1 MGLDIDFENLSSAD
15 ELEKLL
21 NEKLEDLE
29 SIKRK
34 TDISDVEVIVD
45 NFENKTLKSDISD
58 ITEIT
63 PTEVIEQRD
72 SNKNKISIELFNLK
86 LMIDDYKKVRES
98 LLENVDNTQ
107 KIVNSITSD
116 IFNEE
121 NASADKITAYANLVT
136 AVNSSIKLLTASY
149 KDISSILLNLKKLEQ
164 ESKKDNNKDI
174 KIENINI
181 ISTTDLIKQLQD
193 NKKITSKQISKRL
206 N

>member
-1 MGLDIDFENLSSAD
+1 MGLDIDFENLSSTD

-45 NFENKTLKSDISD
+45 NFENKTLNSNISD
-58 ITEIT
+58 LAEIT
-63 PTEVIEQRD
+63 PTEIIETNPNT
-72 SNKNKISIELFNLK
+72 NKNKISIELFNLK

-193 NKKITSKQISKRL
+193 NKKLIQNK
-206 N
+206 

>member
-63 PTEVIEQRD
+63 PSEVIEQREQKE

-121 NASADKITAYANLVT
+121 NASADKITAYANLIT
-136 AVNSSIKLLTASY
+136 AVNSSIKILTASY

-193 NKKITSKQISKRL
+193 NKKLLQNK
-206 N
+206 

>member
-1 MGLDIDFENLSSAD
+1 MDLNIDFENLSSTD

-63 PTEVIEQRD
+63 PTEVIE
-72 SNKNKISIELFNLK
+72 SNTNTNKNKISIELFNLK

-193 NKKITSKQISKRL
+193 NKKLIQNK
-206 N
+206 

>member
-63 PTEVIEQRD
+63 PSEVIEQRD

-193 NKKITSKQISKRL
+193 NKKITTK
-206 N
+206 

>member
-63 PTEVIEQRD
+63 PSEVIEQKE

-193 NKKITSKQISKRL
+193 NKKLIQNK
-206 N
+206 

>member
-63 PTEVIEQRD
+63 PSEVMEQRD

-121 NASADKITAYANLVT
+121 NTSADKITAYANLVT

-193 NKKITSKQISKRL
+193 NKKLLQNK
-206 N
+206 

>member
-1 MGLDIDFENLSSAD
+1 MGLDIDFENLSSTD
-15 ELEKLL
+15 KLEKLL

-63 PTEVIEQRD
+63 PSEVIEQRD

-193 NKKITSKQISKRL
+193 NKKLLQNK
-206 N
+206 

>member
-63 PTEVIEQRD
+63 PTEVIEPN
-72 SNKNKISIELFNLK
+72 SNKSKISIELFNLK

-193 NKKITSKQISKRL
+193 NKKLLQNK
-206 N
+206 

>member
-193 NKKITSKQISKRL
+193 NKKLIQNK
-206 N
+206 

>member
-45 NFENKTLKSDISD
+45 NFENKTLNSD

-63 PTEVIEQRD
+63 PSEVIEQRD

-193 NKKITSKQISKRL
+193 NKKLIQNK
-206 N
+206 

>member
-1 MGLDIDFENLSSAD
+1 MGLDIDFENLSSTD

-45 NFENKTLKSDISD
+45 NFENKTLNSNISD
-58 ITEIT
+58 LAEIT
-63 PTEVIEQRD
+63 PTEIIE
-72 SNKNKISIELFNLK
+72 SNTNTNKNKISIELFNLK

-193 NKKITSKQISKRL
+193 NKKLLQNK
-206 N
+206 

>member
-63 PTEVIEQRD
+63 PSEVIEQKE

-193 NKKITSKQISKRL
+193 NKKLLQNK
-206 N
+206 

>member
-1 MGLDIDFENLSSAD
+1 MDLNIDFENLSSAD

-193 NKKITSKQISKRL
+193 NKKLIQNK
-206 N
+206 

>member
-63 PTEVIEQRD
+63 PSEVIE
-72 SNKNKISIELFNLK
+72 SNTNTNKNKISIELFNLK

-193 NKKITSKQISKRL
+193 NKKLIQNK
-206 N
+206 

>member
-1 MGLDIDFENLSSAD
+1 MDLNIDFENLSSTD

-45 NFENKTLKSDISD
+45 NFENKTLNSDIA
-58 ITEIT
+58 EYT
-63 PTEVIEQRD
+63 PTEIID
-72 SNKNKISIELFNLK
+72 SNSNNTNNSNKNKISIELFNLK

-193 NKKITSKQISKRL
+193 NKKLIQNK
-206 N
+206 

>member
-63 PTEVIEQRD
+63 PSEVIEQRD

-121 NASADKITAYANLVT
+121 NTSADKITAYANLVT

-193 NKKITSKQISKRL
+193 NKKLLQNK
-206 N
+206 

>member
-1 MGLDIDFENLSSAD
+1 MDLNIDFENLSSTD

-21 NEKLEDLE
+21 NNKLEDLE

-45 NFENKTLKSDISD
+45 NFENKTLNSDL
-58 ITEIT
+58 TEYT
-63 PTEVIEQRD
+63 PTEIID
-72 SNKNKISIELFNLK
+72 SNTNNTNNSNKNKISIELFNLK

-136 AVNSSIKLLTASY
+136 AINSSIKLLTASY

-193 NKKITSKQISKRL
+193 NKKLLQNK
-206 N
+206 

>member
-1 MGLDIDFENLSSAD
+1 MDLNIDFENLSSAD

-63 PTEVIEQRD
+63 PSEVIEQRD

-193 NKKITSKQISKRL
+193 NKKLLQNK
-206 N
+206 

>member
-1 MGLDIDFENLSSAD
+1 MDLNIDFENLSSTD

-63 PTEVIEQRD
+63 PSEVIEQRD

-193 NKKITSKQISKRL
+193 NKKLIQNK
-206 N
+206 

>member
-63 PTEVIEQRD
+63 PTEVIE
-72 SNKNKISIELFNLK
+72 SNTNKNKISIELFNLK

-193 NKKITSKQISKRL
+193 NKKLLQNK
-206 N
+206 

>member
-1 MGLDIDFENLSSAD
+1 MGLDIDFENLSSTD

-63 PTEVIEQRD
+63 PSEVIEQRD

-181 ISTTDLIKQLQD
+181 MYIIM
-193 NKKITSKQISKRL
+193 
-206 N
+206 

>member
-63 PTEVIEQRD
+63 PTEVIEQREQKE

-193 NKKITSKQISKRL
+193 NKKLLQNK
-206 N
+206 

>member
-63 PTEVIEQRD
+63 PSEVIESN

-193 NKKITSKQISKRL
+193 NKKLIQNK
-206 N
+206 

>member
-1 MGLDIDFENLSSAD
+1 MGLDIDFENLSSTD

-21 NEKLEDLE
+21 NDKLEDLE

-45 NFENKTLKSDISD
+45 NFENKTLNSDIAEYAP
-58 ITEIT
+58 TEI
-63 PTEVIEQRD
+63 IEPN
-72 SNKNKISIELFNLK
+72 SNKSKISIELFNLK

-193 NKKITSKQISKRL
+193 NKKLIQNK
-206 N
+206 

>member
-63 PTEVIEQRD
+63 PTEIIETNTNT
-72 SNKNKISIELFNLK
+72 NKNKISIELFNLK

-193 NKKITSKQISKRL
+193 NKKLIQNK
-206 N
+206 

>member
-1 MGLDIDFENLSSAD
+1 MGLDIDFEKLSSAD

-193 NKKITSKQISKRL
+193 NKKLIQNK
-206 N
+206 

>member
-63 PTEVIEQRD
+63 PSEVIEQRD

-193 NKKITSKQISKRL
+193 NKKLLQNK
-206 N
+206 

>member
-1 MGLDIDFENLSSAD
+1 MGLDIDFENLSSTD

-45 NFENKTLKSDISD
+45 NFENKTLNSNISD
-58 ITEIT
+58 LAEIT
-63 PTEVIEQRD
+63 PTEIIE
-72 SNKNKISIELFNLK
+72 SNTNTNKNKISIELFNLK

-193 NKKITSKQISKRL
+193 NKKLIQNK
-206 N
+206 

>member
-63 PTEVIEQRD
+63 PSEVIEQREQKE

-193 NKKITSKQISKRL
+193 NKKLIQNK
-206 N
+206 

>member
-63 PTEVIEQRD
+63 PTEIIE
-72 SNKNKISIELFNLK
+72 SNTNTNKNKISIELFNLK

-193 NKKITSKQISKRL
+193 NKKLIQNK
-206 N
+206 

>member
-45 NFENKTLKSDISD
+45 NFENKTLNSNISD
-58 ITEIT
+58 LAEIT
-63 PTEVIEQRD
+63 PTEIIETNPNI
-72 SNKNKISIELFNLK
+72 NKNKISIELFNLK

-193 NKKITSKQISKRL
+193 NKKLIQNK
-206 N
+206 

>member
-1 MGLDIDFENLSSAD
+1 MGLDIDFENLSSTD

-21 NEKLEDLE
+21 NDKLEDLE

-34 TDISDVEVIVD
+34 TDISDVEIIVD
-45 NFENKTLKSDISD
+45 NFENKTLNSDIAEYAP
-58 ITEIT
+58 TEI
-63 PTEVIEQRD
+63 IEPN
-72 SNKNKISIELFNLK
+72 SNKSKISIELFNLK

-193 NKKITSKQISKRL
+193 NKKLIQNK
-206 N
+206 

>member
-45 NFENKTLKSDISD
+45 NFENKTLNSNISD
-58 ITEIT
+58 LAEIT
-63 PTEVIEQRD
+63 PTEIIETNPNT
-72 SNKNKISIELFNLK
+72 NKNKISIELFNLK

-193 NKKITSKQISKRL
+193 NKKLIQNK
-206 N
+206 

>member
-63 PTEVIEQRD
+63 PSEVIEQREQKE

-193 NKKITSKQISKRL
+193 NKKLIQKK
-206 N
+206 

>member
-1 MGLDIDFENLSSAD
+1 MDLNIDFENLSSTD

-21 NEKLEDLE
+21 NNKLEDLE

-45 NFENKTLKSDISD
+45 NFENKTLNSDL
-58 ITEIT
+58 TEYT
-63 PTEVIEQRD
+63 PTEIID
-72 SNKNKISIELFNLK
+72 SNTNNTNNSNNSNKNKISIELFNLK

-193 NKKITSKQISKRL
+193 NKKLLQNK
-206 N
+206 

>member
-1 MGLDIDFENLSSAD
+1 MGLDIDFENLSSTD

-45 NFENKTLKSDISD
+45 NFENKTLKSNISD
-58 ITEIT
+58 LAEIT
-63 PTEVIEQRD
+63 PTEIIETNPNT
-72 SNKNKISIELFNLK
+72 NKNKISIELFNLK

-193 NKKITSKQISKRL
+193 NKKLLQNK
-206 N
+206 

>member
-63 PTEVIEQRD
+63 PSEVIEQREQKE

-121 NASADKITAYANLVT
+121 NVSADKITAYANLVT

-193 NKKITSKQISKRL
+193 NKKLIQNK
-206 N
+206 

>member
-21 NEKLEDLE
+21 NEKIEDLE

-193 NKKITSKQISKRL
+193 NKKLLQNK
-206 N
+206 

>member
-63 PTEVIEQRD
+63 PSEVIEQRD

-193 NKKITSKQISKRL
+193 NKKLIQNK
-206 N
+206 

>member
-1 MGLDIDFENLSSAD
+1 MDLNIDFENLSSTD

-21 NEKLEDLE
+21 NNKLEDLE

-45 NFENKTLKSDISD
+45 NFENKTLNSDLTEYAP
-58 ITEIT
+58 TEI
-63 PTEVIEQRD
+63 ID
-72 SNKNKISIELFNLK
+72 SNSNSNKNKISIELFNLK

-193 NKKITSKQISKRL
+193 NKKLLQNK
-206 N
+206 